1 MRIYLSAAYARRNE
15 IAELAF
21 RLRNLSNARHQAVVK
36 AAAEKSG
43 WQSRPSP
50 AADRSGTLLRGRGIA
65 FADRNGTAVATVAEV
80 EVDRSTG
87 RVWVRKFT
95 VAHDCGLIVNPQG
108 IRYTVE
114 GNCVQGTSRTLF
126 EEVQFDANRVTSND
140 WVSYP
145 ILDIKDAPESIEV
158 VLINRPDLPSSG
170 AGEPSIR
177 TIPAAIA
184 NAFFDATGVRMRRAP
199 LTPERVKAALAR
211 A

>member
-1 MRIYLSAAYARRNE
+1 
-15 IAELAF
+15 
-21 RLRNLSNARHQAVVK
+21 
-36 AAAEKSG
+36 
-43 WQSRPSP
+43 
-50 AADRSGTLLRGRGIA
+50 
-65 FADRNGTAVATVAEV
+65 
-80 EVDRSTG
+80 
-87 RVWVRKFT
+87 
-95 VAHDCGLIVNPQG
+95 
-108 IRYTVE
+108 
-114 GNCVQGTSRTLF
+114 VQGTSRTLF

-158 VLINRPDLPSSG
+158 VLINRPEVPSSG